1 MRDLLILGQI
11 LNPLS
16 DTKAQWLKEG
26 AILAKKSQVQ
36 GSEIYKIV
44 EIGDSEKLLKKLKN
58 KTVSIIDLSDE
69 VIMPPFFDMHF
80 HWVQDDV
87 RQMPKD
93 FLLEWLDK
101 YTFPTEMK
109 FSSVNYAEKKAKF
122 FFNRIIKTG
131 TLGGAVYSSIHEHAI
146 DSAFKHAKG
155 DFVIGNVQMTI
166 NSPKKLTQLPKDVQA
181 LTEKLAKKYTTKYA
195 VTPRFAIATDPE
207 TMKEGGKSAKKHKS
221 FIQTHLSEN
230 KDEISFVNSLY
241 KGMKGFEKITS
252 YTDIY
257 KKVGLLTSKTIMGH
271 AIHLD
276 NEEIATLS
284 KTKTALAHCPTSN
297 APIKELGL
305 GSGLFDFKKIEK
317 NKIRWALASDIGGGP
332 YLSMFD
338 VMRSFVEQNKKAKVS
353 GASFVKA
360 LYRSTM
366 SGAEILGLSKK
377 KGNFLKGKEL
387 NFITVKSDKKIYE
400 LKNAEEVLKKIIM
413 KNAKKRELYDDT
425 VSKVFYQDQFLFQ
438 KEELS

>member
-1 MRDLLILGQI
+1 
-11 LNPLS
+11 
-16 DTKAQWLKEG
+16 
-26 AILAKKSQVQ
+26 
-36 GSEIYKIV
+36 
-44 EIGDSEKLLKKLKN
+44 
-58 KTVSIIDLSDE
+58 
-69 VIMPPFFDMHF
+69 
-80 HWVQDDV
+80 
-87 RQMPKD
+87 
-93 FLLEWLDK
+93 
-101 YTFPTEMK
+101 
-109 FSSVNYAEKKAKF
+109 
-122 FFNRIIKTG
+122 
-131 TLGGAVYSSIHEHAI
+131 
-146 DSAFKHAKG
+146 AFKHAKG

-166 NSPKKLTQLPKDVQA
+166 NSPKKLTQKPEEVQA
-181 LTEKLAKKYTTKYA
+181 MTEKLAAKYKEKYA
-195 VTPRFAIATDPE
+195 VTPRFAIATDPV
-207 TMKEGGKSAKKHKS
+207 TMREGGKSAKKHKS

-257 KKVGLLTSKTIMGH
+257 KRVGLLTNKTIMGH

-276 NEEIATLS
+276 KEELQVLS

-338 VMRSFVEQNKKAKVS
+338 VMRSFVEQNKKANVS

-360 LYRSTM
+360 LFRSTM
-366 SGAEILGLSKK
+366 AGAEILGFEKK

-387 NFITVKSDKKIYE
+387 NFITMKSSKKIE
-400 LKNAEEVLKKIIM
+400 KLERAKEVIEVIVKKH
-413 KNAKKRELYDDT
+413 AKKRERYDES
-425 VSKVFYQDQFLFQ
+425 VSKVFYQNQFLFQ
-438 KEELS
+438 RGE